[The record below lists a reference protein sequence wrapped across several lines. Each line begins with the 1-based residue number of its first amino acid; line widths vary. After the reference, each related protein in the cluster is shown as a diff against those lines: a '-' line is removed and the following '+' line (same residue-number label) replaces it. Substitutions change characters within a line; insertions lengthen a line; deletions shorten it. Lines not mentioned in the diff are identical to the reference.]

1 MGIAL
6 VLLPISFTSA
16 AFGFEAG
23 GGDHLMD
30 VVGAMD
36 MVAGDVAATADE
48 GGEAESAPSY
58 RPGRRGLKSVSG
70 CSIHSTASLF
80 CMPLE
85 GRVFTRYRVNR
96 VPRE

>member
-1 MGIAL
+1 MLRCTASRTVPFVSRGTTTSTNGTFGSETAALYLMGIAL

-48 GGEAESAPSY
+48 RVERLSRHRPADEGGEA
-58 RPGRRGLKSVSG
+58 
-70 CSIHSTASLF
+70 
-80 CMPLE
+80 
-85 GRVFTRYRVNR
+85 
-96 VPRE
+96 

>member
-48 GGEAESAPSY
+48 NGEAESAP
-58 RPGRRGLKSVSG
+58 
-70 CSIHSTASLF
+70 AD
-80 CMPLE
+80 E
-85 GRVFTRYRVNR
+85 GG
-96 VPRE
+96 EA